1 MKTVMEQ
8 LHERKSVRIFE
19 KRDVS
24 DEMRHQLF
32 QAAYQA
38 PTAGNMMLYTLLE
51 ITDQQLKEALAE
63 SCDHQPFIADAPL
76 VLVFLADYQRWLDT
90 FAFENLNPR
99 PPGPGDLML
108 ACADALI
115 AAQNMVVAAQSLGL
129 GSCYIGDIT
138 ENCETVRSLLHLPEY
153 VFPAAMLVVGHPTR
167 QQLQRTKPKR
177 FDDRF
182 IRFQNQY
189 RRLSPEEHQEMHL
202 FQKETHQE
210 SAGNIQESLETFF
223 KRKYDSDFAREMN
236 RSVEVYWQAYIKNN
250 KKL

>member
-19 KRDVS
+19 KKDIS
-24 DEMRHQLF
+24 DEVRHQLF

-51 ITDQQLKEALAE
+51 ITDQPLKEALAE
-63 SCDHQPFIADAPL
+63 SCDHQPFIAQAPL
-76 VLVFLADYQRWLDT
+76 VLVFLADYQRWWDT
-90 FAFENLNPR
+90 FALENLSPR

-115 AAQNMVVAAQSLGL
+115 AAQNLVVAAHSLGL
-129 GSCYIGDIT
+129 GSCYIGDIM

-153 VFPAAMLVVGHPTR
+153 VFPAAMLVVGHPTG

-189 RRLSPEEHQEMHL
+189 RRLTPAEHQEMHRL
-202 FQKETHQE
+202 QKETDQKH
-210 SAGNIQESLETFF
+210 AGNTQETLAAFF
-223 KRKYDSDFAREMN
+223 TRKYDSDLAREMN
-236 RSVEVYWQAYIKNN
+236 RSVEVYWQAYRKNG
-250 KKL
+250 KKV